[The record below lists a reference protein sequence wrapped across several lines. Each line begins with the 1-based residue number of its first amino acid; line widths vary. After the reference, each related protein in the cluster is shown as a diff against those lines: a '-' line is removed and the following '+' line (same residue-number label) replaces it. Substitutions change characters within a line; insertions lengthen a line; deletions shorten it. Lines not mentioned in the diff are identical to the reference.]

1 MVGPPVNHLLRADS
15 WAGFHHERKKDQ
27 ANGNGSVGVS
37 INPFLHALP
46 SRRLV

>member
-1 MVGPPVNHLLRADS
+1 MGQRMM
-15 WAGFHHERKKDQ
+15 KDQ
-27 ANGNGSVGVS
+27 VNGSGSVGVS